1 MIEAGAR
8 RSTGRRRTGRRKQ
21 LVSFGVLLF
30 LFLLLFLPLYWLLI
44 TSIKPN
50 QAAFKVPPELFPS
63 EPTLESYIS
72 QLQDRAGF
80 LTYFLNSVI
89 ASTFATLLSITVS
102 VFAGY
107 AFSRFRFPA
116 KRAVLVFIL
125 ASQMFPLVVLLV
137 GIYILFRQ
145 LNLLDTYLGLILA
158 FTSFSLPF
166 SIWMMRGFFD
176 TVPPELE
183 QAAMV
188 DGATRLQALLRV
200 ILPLV
205 GPGVIAVGLY
215 SFLNAWNNL
224 LFALSLTSSQN
235 MRTIPPGFL
244 LTYVGEFQYQWAD
257 AMAGSI
263 MVSLP
268 MIVVF
273 IFLQRYLVR
282 GMTAGAVKG

>member
-1 MIEAGAR
+1 MSEVGTR
-8 RSTGRRRTGRRKQ
+8 RSPGRRKQ

-145 LNLLDTYLGLILA
+145 LNLLDTYFGLILA

-166 SIWMMRGFFD
+166 SIWMMSGFFD

-257 AMAGSI
+257 AMAGSV

-273 IFLQRYLVR
+273 IFLQRYLIR

>member
-1 MIEAGAR
+1 MIGKLSSGE
-8 RSTGRRRTGRRKQ
+8 RRKRIIA
-21 LVSFGVLLF
+21 FGIMLFVL
-30 LFLLLFLPLYWLLI
+30 LLLFLPLYWLLI

-50 QAAFKVPPELFPS
+50 QAAFDLPPTFFPS
-63 EPTLESYIS
+63 NPTLGSYIS
-72 QLQDRAGF
+72 QLLDRSGF
-80 LTYFLNSVI
+80 LTYFFNSLI
-89 ASTFATLLSITVS
+89 TASLATVLSIVVS

-107 AFSRFRFPA
+107 AFSRLRFPA
-116 KRAVLVFIL
+116 KRAALLFIL
-125 ASQMFPLVVLLV
+125 TSQMFPLVVLLV
-137 GIYILFRQ
+137 GIYVLFRQ
-145 LNLLDTYLGLILA
+145 LNLLDSYLGLVLA
-158 FTSFSLPF
+158 FTTYSLPL

-188 DGATRLQALLRV
+188 DGATRIQALVRV
-200 ILPLV
+200 VLPLI

-224 LFALSLTSSQN
+224 LYALSLTSSQD

-257 AMAGSI
+257 AMAGSV

-268 MIVVF
+268 MIAVF
-273 IFLQRYLVR
+273 IFLQRYLVQ

>member
-1 MIEAGAR
+1 MIEPGTQG
-8 RSTGRRRTGRRKQ
+8 STGRRKQ

-30 LFLLLFLPLYWLLI
+30 LFALLFLPLYWLLI

-63 EPTLESYIS
+63 EPTLKSYIS

-80 LTYFLNSVI
+80 LTYFLNSLI
-89 ASTFATLLSITVS
+89 ASTCATLLSIAVS

-224 LFALSLTSSQN
+224 LFALSLTSSQD

-257 AMAGSI
+257 AMAGSV

-273 IFLQRYLVR
+273 IFLQRYLIR

>member
-1 MIEAGAR
+1 MSEVGTR
-8 RSTGRRRTGRRKQ
+8 RSPGRRKQ

-50 QAAFKVPPELFPS
+50 QAAFKVPPDLFPS

-166 SIWMMRGFFD
+166 SIWMMSGFFD

-257 AMAGSI
+257 AMAGSV

-273 IFLQRYLVR
+273 IFLQRYLIR

>member
-1 MIEAGAR
+1 MIEVGTQI
-8 RSTGRRRTGRRKQ
+8 STVRRKQ
-21 LVSFGVLLF
+21 LVSFGILLF

-63 EPTLESYIS
+63 EPTLKSYTS

-116 KRAVLVFIL
+116 KRAVLIFIL

-145 LNLLDTYLGLILA
+145 LYLLDTYLGLILA

-176 TVPPELE
+176 TVPLELE

-188 DGATRLQALLRV
+188 AGATRLQALLRV

-257 AMAGSI
+257 AMAGSV

>member
-1 MIEAGAR
+1 MIGKLSSGE
-8 RSTGRRRTGRRKQ
+8 RRKR
-21 LVSFGVLLF
+21 LIAFGVTLF
-30 LFLLLFLPLYWLLI
+30 VLLLLFLPLYWLLI

-50 QAAFKVPPELFPS
+50 QAAFDLPPEFFPS
-63 EPTLESYIS
+63 KPTLGSYIS
-72 QLQDRAGF
+72 QLLDRSGF
-80 LTYFLNSVI
+80 LTYFFNSVI
-89 ASTFATLLSITVS
+89 TASLATVLSIVVS

-107 AFSRFRFPA
+107 AFSRLRFPA
-116 KRAVLVFIL
+116 KRAALLFIL
-125 ASQMFPLVVLLV
+125 TSQMFPLVVLLV
-137 GIYILFRQ
+137 GIYVLFRQ
-145 LNLLDTYLGLILA
+145 LNLLDSYLGLVFA
-158 FTSFSLPF
+158 FTTYSLPL

-188 DGATRLQALLRV
+188 DGATRLQALARV
-200 ILPLV
+200 VLPLI

-224 LFALSLTSSQN
+224 LYALSLTSSQD

-257 AMAGSI
+257 AMAGSV

-268 MIVVF
+268 MIAVF
-273 IFLQRYLVR
+273 IFLQRYLVQ

>member
-1 MIEAGAR
+1 
-8 RSTGRRRTGRRKQ
+8 
-21 LVSFGVLLF
+21 
-30 LFLLLFLPLYWLLI
+30 
-44 TSIKPN
+44 
-50 QAAFKVPPELFPS
+50 
-63 EPTLESYIS
+63 
-72 QLQDRAGF
+72 
-80 LTYFLNSVI
+80 
-89 ASTFATLLSITVS
+89 
-102 VFAGY
+102 
-107 AFSRFRFPA
+107 
-116 KRAVLVFIL
+116 
-125 ASQMFPLVVLLV
+125 VLLV

-145 LNLLDTYLGLILA
+145 LALLDTYLGLVLA

-166 SIWMMRGFFD
+166 CIWMMRGFFD

-224 LFALSLTSSQN
+224 LFALSLTSSQD

-244 LTYVGEFQYQWAD
+244 LTYVGEFQYLWAD
-257 AMAGSI
+257 AMAGSV

-268 MIVVF
+268 MIAVF

>member
-1 MIEAGAR
+1 MSEVGTR
-8 RSTGRRRTGRRKQ
+8 RSPGRRKQ

-166 SIWMMRGFFD
+166 SIWMMSGFFD

-257 AMAGSI
+257 AMAGSV

-273 IFLQRYLVR
+273 IFLQRYLIR

>member
-1 MIEAGAR
+1 VIGKLSSGE
-8 RSTGRRRTGRRKQ
+8 RRKR
-21 LVSFGVLLF
+21 LIAFGVMLF
-30 LFLLLFLPLYWLLI
+30 VLLLLFLPLYWLLI

-50 QAAFKVPPELFPS
+50 QAAFDLPPEFFPS
-63 EPTLESYIS
+63 KLTLGSYIS
-72 QLQDRAGF
+72 QLLDRSGF
-80 LTYFLNSVI
+80 LTYFFNSVI
-89 ASTFATLLSITVS
+89 TASLATVLSIVVS

-107 AFSRFRFPA
+107 AFSRLRFPA
-116 KRAVLVFIL
+116 KRAALLFIL
-125 ASQMFPLVVLLV
+125 TSQMFPLVVLLV
-137 GIYILFRQ
+137 GIYVLFRQ
-145 LNLLDTYLGLILA
+145 LNLLDSYLGLVLA
-158 FTSFSLPF
+158 FTTYSLPL

-188 DGATRLQALLRV
+188 DGATRLQALARV
-200 ILPLV
+200 VLPLI

-224 LFALSLTSSQN
+224 LYALSLTSSQD

-257 AMAGSI
+257 AMAGSV

-268 MIVVF
+268 MIAVF
-273 IFLQRYLVR
+273 IFLQRYLVQ

>member
-1 MIEAGAR
+1 MIEVGTR
-8 RSTGRRRTGRRKQ
+8 KSTGSRRKQ
-21 LVSFGVLLF
+21 LVSFGILLF

-89 ASTFATLLSITVS
+89 ASTFATLLSIAVS
-102 VFAGY
+102 IFAGY

-137 GIYILFRQ
+137 GIYVLFRQ

-176 TVPPELE
+176 
-183 QAAMV
+183 
-188 DGATRLQALLRV
+188 
-200 ILPLV
+200 
-205 GPGVIAVGLY
+205 
-215 SFLNAWNNL
+215 
-224 LFALSLTSSQN
+224 
-235 MRTIPPGFL
+235 
-244 LTYVGEFQYQWAD
+244 
-257 AMAGSI
+257 
-263 MVSLP
+263 
-268 MIVVF
+268 
-273 IFLQRYLVR
+273 
-282 GMTAGAVKG
+282 

>member
-1 MIEAGAR
+1 MIGKLSSGE
-8 RSTGRRRTGRRKQ
+8 RRKRIIA
-21 LVSFGVLLF
+21 FGVMLF
-30 LFLLLFLPLYWLLI
+30 VLLLLFLPLYWLLI

-50 QAAFKVPPELFPS
+50 QAAFDLPPEFFPS
-63 EPTLESYIS
+63 NPTLGSYIS
-72 QLQDRAGF
+72 QLLDRSGF
-80 LTYFLNSVI
+80 LTYFFNSLI
-89 ASTFATLLSITVS
+89 TASLATVLSIVVS

-107 AFSRFRFPA
+107 AFSRLRFPA
-116 KRAVLVFIL
+116 KRAALLFIL
-125 ASQMFPLVVLLV
+125 TSQMFPLVVLLV
-137 GIYILFRQ
+137 GIYVLFRQ
-145 LNLLDTYLGLILA
+145 LNLLDSYLGLVLA
-158 FTSFSLPF
+158 FTTYSLPL

-188 DGATRLQALLRV
+188 DGATRIQALVRV
-200 ILPLV
+200 VLPLI

-224 LFALSLTSSQN
+224 LYALSLTSSQD

-257 AMAGSI
+257 AMAGSV

-268 MIVVF
+268 MIAVF
-273 IFLQRYLVR
+273 IFLQRYLVQ

>member
-1 MIEAGAR
+1 MIGKLSSGE
-8 RSTGRRRTGRRKQ
+8 RRKR
-21 LVSFGVLLF
+21 LIAFGVMLF
-30 LFLLLFLPLYWLLI
+30 VLLLLFLPLYWLLI

-50 QAAFKVPPELFPS
+50 QAAFDLPPEFFPS
-63 EPTLESYIS
+63 KLTLGSYIS
-72 QLQDRAGF
+72 QLLDRSGF
-80 LTYFLNSVI
+80 LTYFFNSVI
-89 ASTFATLLSITVS
+89 TASLATVLSIVVS

-107 AFSRFRFPA
+107 AFSRLRFPA
-116 KRAVLVFIL
+116 KRAALLFIL
-125 ASQMFPLVVLLV
+125 TSQMFPLVVLLV
-137 GIYILFRQ
+137 GIYVLFRQ
-145 LNLLDTYLGLILA
+145 LNLLDSYLGLVLA
-158 FTSFSLPF
+158 FTTYSLPL

-188 DGATRLQALLRV
+188 DGATRLQALARV
-200 ILPLV
+200 VLPLI

-224 LFALSLTSSQN
+224 LYALSLTSSQD

-257 AMAGSI
+257 AMAGSV

-268 MIVVF
+268 MIAVF
-273 IFLQRYLVR
+273 IFLQRYLVQ

>member
-1 MIEAGAR
+1 MIGKLSSGE
-8 RSTGRRRTGRRKQ
+8 RRKRIIA
-21 LVSFGVLLF
+21 FGVMLF
-30 LFLLLFLPLYWLLI
+30 VLLLLFLPLYWLLI

-50 QAAFKVPPELFPS
+50 QAAFDLPPEFFPS
-63 EPTLESYIS
+63 NPTLGSYLS
-72 QLQDRAGF
+72 QLLDRSGF
-80 LTYFLNSVI
+80 LTYFFNSVI
-89 ASTFATLLSITVS
+89 TASLATVLSIVVS

-107 AFSRFRFPA
+107 AFSRLRFPA
-116 KRAVLVFIL
+116 KRAALLFIL
-125 ASQMFPLVVLLV
+125 TSQMFPLVVLLV
-137 GIYILFRQ
+137 GIYVLFRQ
-145 LNLLDTYLGLILA
+145 LNLLDSYLGLVLA
-158 FTSFSLPF
+158 FTTYSLPL

-188 DGATRLQALLRV
+188 DGATRLQALVRV
-200 ILPLV
+200 VLPLI

-224 LFALSLTSSQN
+224 LYALSLTSSQD

-257 AMAGSI
+257 AMAGSV

-268 MIVVF
+268 MIAVF
-273 IFLQRYLVR
+273 IFLQRYLVQ

>member
-1 MIEAGAR
+1 MIGAGTQ
-8 RSTGRRRTGRRKQ
+8 RSGGRRKQ

-30 LFLLLFLPLYWLLI
+30 LLLLLFLPLYWLLI

-63 EPTLESYIS
+63 EPTLESYVS

-89 ASTFATLLSITVS
+89 ASTFATLLSIAVS

-116 KRAVLVFIL
+116 KRVVLVFIL

-137 GIYILFRQ
+137 GIYILFSQ
-145 LNLLDTYLGLILA
+145 LGLLDTYLGLVLA

-205 GPGVIAVGLY
+205 GPGVIAVGMY

-224 LFALSLTSSQN
+224 LFALSLTSSQD

-257 AMAGSI
+257 AMAGSV

>member
-1 MIEAGAR
+1 MIEVGTR
-8 RSTGRRRTGRRKQ
+8 RSTVRRKQ
-21 LVSFGVLLF
+21 LVSFGILLF

-63 EPTLESYIS
+63 EPTLESYTS

-145 LNLLDTYLGLILA
+145 LNLLDTYFGLILA

-176 TVPPELE
+176 TVPLELE

-257 AMAGSI
+257 AMAGSV

>member
-1 MIEAGAR
+1 
-8 RSTGRRRTGRRKQ
+8 
-21 LVSFGVLLF
+21 
-30 LFLLLFLPLYWLLI
+30 
-44 TSIKPN
+44 
-50 QAAFKVPPELFPS
+50 
-63 EPTLESYIS
+63 
-72 QLQDRAGF
+72 

-257 AMAGSI
+257 AMAGSV

-273 IFLQRYLVR
+273 IFLQRYLIK

>member
-1 MIEAGAR
+1 MSEVGTR
-8 RSTGRRRTGRRKQ
+8 RSSGRRKQ

-50 QAAFKVPPELFPS
+50 QAAFKVPPDLFPS

-166 SIWMMRGFFD
+166 SIWMMSGFFD

-257 AMAGSI
+257 AMAGSV

-273 IFLQRYLVR
+273 IFLQRYLIR

>member
-8 RSTGRRRTGRRKQ
+8 RSTGRRSTGRRKQ